1 MYEKIFDQDIEKK
14 MERFFVDN
22 LADYGKIETFKKG
35 ELINPSHPDNIYI
48 IIKGEVNQIMY
59 SKKGDE
65 IIFYRMTE
73 GSIFGEIDFFE
84 RNRTFVVI
92 KAVTDG
98 QLSVVHRE
106 MIENKLKEKPKM
118 YEYFLSSIIRKYRVV
133 TVELANFQ
141 FNNSIGKLAD
151 FFIRLYYTESIN
163 SKNNISIIL
172 THEEI
177 ANRIGLNRITV
188 TNGIKEFKDK
198 GFIEMKDRKIIIKDI
213 EGLKT
218 LTNIPI

>member
-14 MERFFVDN
+14 MGNFFVQD
-22 LADYGKIETFKKG
+22 LARYGKIETFKKG
-35 ELINPSHPDNIYI
+35 ELINPNHPDNIYI
-48 IIKGEVNQIMY
+48 IVKGEVNQVMY

-73 GSIFGEIDFFE
+73 GSIFGEIDFFDQ
-84 RNRTFVVI
+84 NRTFVVI

-98 QLSVVHRE
+98 ILSVVNRE
-106 MIENKLKEKPKM
+106 IVENKIKENPEI
-118 YEYFLSSIIRKYRVV
+118 YHYFLSSIIRKYRIV

-141 FNNSIGKLAD
+141 FNDSLGKLAD
-151 FFIRLYYTESIN
+151 FFIRLYCTESIN
-163 SKNNISIIL
+163 SKNNISIVL

-188 TNGIKEFKDK
+188 TNGIKVFKYK
-198 GFIEMKDRKIIIKDI
+198 GFIEIKDRKIIIKDI